1 MNIVIDI
8 NATEP
13 SNAIFNL
20 YLAIPNFS
28 FEANRT
34 SLFWNFGVVYF
45 SLCLLHLIKGNLDE
59 CK

>member
-1 MNIVIDI
+1 MTDI

-28 FEANRT
+28 FESNRT

-45 SLCLLHLIKGNLDE
+45 SLCFLHLIKGNLDE